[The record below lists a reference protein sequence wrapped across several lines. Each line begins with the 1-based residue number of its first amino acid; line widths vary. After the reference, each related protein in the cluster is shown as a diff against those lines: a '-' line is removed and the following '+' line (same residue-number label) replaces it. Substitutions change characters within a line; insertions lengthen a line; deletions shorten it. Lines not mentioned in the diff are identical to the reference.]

1 MDKDFAF
8 LTGLITVIVIVIIVV
23 IVVAVLAIALINIE
37 PDYATLARKV
47 DSCVASEHFTREE
60 CILILAD

>member
-1 MDKDFAF
+1 MNKDFAF
-8 LTGLITVIVIVIIVV
+8 LLGLIAVIVIVM
-23 IVVAVLAIALINIE
+23 AVLGIALINAE
-37 PDYATLARKV
+37 PDYVALARKV